1 MEEAGLNKW
10 GRDFLRRFQPP
21 PDEKEAQRGVR
32 ERRFGRNLL
41 IMATIAIADYKLMT
55 PATEIVRESLTT
67 TDPGR
72 WKIVMAPEDDLKKDV
87 ATVE

>member
-41 IMATIAIADYKLMT
+41 IMVTIAIADYND
-55 PATEIVRESLTT
+55 AGACDRDSDGV
-67 TDPGR
+67 TDDYRPRPMENNFGTR
-72 WKIVMAPEDDLKKDV
+72 R
-87 ATVE
+87 

>member
-1 MEEAGLNKW
+1 VEEAGLNKW

-41 IMATIAIADYKLMT
+41 IMATIAIAHYNDAGACDRDNDGVTDDYRPRPMENSYGT
-55 PATEIVRESLTT
+55 R
-67 TDPGR
+67 R
-72 WKIVMAPEDDLKKDV
+72 
-87 ATVE
+87 

>member
-41 IMATIAIADYKLMT
+41 IMATIAIAHYND
-55 PATEIVRESLTT
+55 AGACDRDSDGVTT

-72 WKIVMAPEDDLKKDV
+72 WKIVMAPDDDLKKDV